1 MNLSP
6 LGAGQRL
13 PRLSPFLSA
22 AAIFTLLGMAPCLQA
37 APQFPEPAFPVGS
50 EPWDL
55 KSADFNHD
63 GIADLVVT
71 NVGTGSTEI
80 SVLLGRGDGTYQ
92 AERRYTTGDG
102 PLAVATA
109 DFNGDGNTDLAVANV
124 GSGDVSILLGA
135 GDGTFVAGARI
146 PVGSSPGGIV
156 AADFNNDSHMD
167 LAVANQQSMDF
178 SVLLG
183 AGDGTFAPEL
193 RFPTGSQPSDI
204 VTGDFNLDGRADL
217 ALTTFGIGLS
227 VHLGNGDGT
236 FGSEIRTSFA
246 TYMDRLVAGDLNAD
260 WIPDLAVADYGF
272 PDNVSILLGRG
283 DGTFQPRVQYP
294 VSDNV
299 NDVALADFNGDGILD
314 LAALSSHPEGV
325 LSIRLGSGG
334 GAFGP
339 ERRFGAGGSARRLT
353 VRDLD
358 GDGRLDLA
366 LTNQNDALVVVLVG
380 DGAGNFGPQ
389 RRYMTGRGPASV
401 AVGDLNR
408 DGHADLVVANSGDF
422 DTAPDNVSVLLGA
435 GDGTFKTQTLYPVGD
450 TPSAVVIADFNED
463 GILDAATANRS
474 NISILLGRGDG
485 AFAPQAAFLAGPFPS
500 CIATGDLNGD
510 GHVDLAVCNGS
521 NSQTVTLLYGLGDGT
536 FNVSGVLQTAY
547 PNALAIADVT
557 GDGLAD
563 IVISVAL
570 STNPSIGGV
579 DLRRALG
586 GGAFGPPEIV
596 TTQFTTGMTVHDLNG
611 DGRLDLAGA
620 DPNTNIVCALLG
632 TGGGSFASPKCVP
645 SGGRPVQV
653 TVGEFTGDGKEDLV
667 TLSHGPYSGATFVVL
682 HPGDGLGGFLPFSI
696 YLAGSISS
704 SVASADFDEDGRVD
718 LAISSNLDNE
728 IWMLRNRCA
737 GPDSDGDGVPDA
749 CDNCPTIPNPGQD
762 RSACDQRVVSIAVS
776 SSSPLGHG
784 SGTVTWTVTHEVDV
798 AGFNVIA
805 VDSQGVRT
813 QLNPASIVCQ
823 ECVTGLP
830 RDYTVF
836 VPKHKGAKNLFI
848 ELIRQNGVIERWGP
862 ATRQ

>member
-1 MNLSP
+1 
-6 LGAGQRL
+6 
-13 PRLSPFLSA
+13 
-22 AAIFTLLGMAPCLQA
+22 MAPHLQA
-37 APQFPEPAFPVGS
+37 SPQFPEPAFPVGS

-71 NVGTGSTEI
+71 NVGAGSTEI

-102 PLAVATA
+102 PRDVATA
-109 DFNGDGNTDLAVANV
+109 DFNGDGNTDLAVTNV
-124 GSGDVSILLGA
+124 RSGDVSILLGA
-135 GDGTFVAGARI
+135 GDGTFVAGAPI
-146 PVGSSPGGIV
+146 SVGSGPGGIV
-156 AADFNNDSHMD
+156 AADFNKDSHMD

-193 RFPTGSQPSDI
+193 RFPTGSEPSDI
-204 VTGDFNLDGRADL
+204 VTGDFNVDGRADL

-236 FGSEIRTSFA
+236 FGSEIRTTFA

-260 WIPDLAVADYGF
+260 GIPDLAIADYGF

-283 DGTFQPRVQYP
+283 DGTFQSRTQYP

-299 NDVALADFNGDGILD
+299 NDVTLQDFNGDGILD
-314 LAALSSHPEGV
+314 LAALSSSSQGI

-339 ERRFGAGGSARRLT
+339 ERRFGAGGGAGHLT
-353 VRDLD
+353 ARDLD

-366 LTNQNDALVVVLVG
+366 LTNQNDALVVVLLG

-389 RRYMTGRGPASV
+389 RRSMTGRGPASI

-408 DGHADLVVANSGDF
+408 DGHADLVVADSGNF
-422 DTAPDNVSVLLGA
+422 DTAPDNISVLLGA

-474 NISILLGRGDG
+474 NISVLSGRGDG
-485 AFAPQAAFLAGPFPS
+485 TFAPQTAFPAGPFPS

-521 NSQTVTLLYGLGDGT
+521 NSQTVTLLYGLGNGT

-547 PNALAIADVT
+547 FPNALAIADVT

-563 IVISVAL
+563 IVISVTL
-570 STNPSIGGV
+570 SSNPSIGGV

-586 GGAFGPPEIV
+586 GGAFGSSEIV
-596 TTQFTTGMTVHDLNG
+596 TTQFTTGMNVHDLNG
-611 DGRLDLAGA
+611 DGRPDLAGA
-620 DPNTNIVCALLG
+620 NPDRNIVCALLG
-632 TGGGSFASPKCVP
+632 TGGGSFASPNCVP

-653 TVGEFTGDGKEDLV
+653 TVGEFNGDGNEDLV
-667 TLSHGPYSGATFVVL
+667 TLSHGPNSGATFVVL
-682 HPGDGLGGFLPFSI
+682 HTGDGLGGFLPFSS
-696 YLAGSISS
+696 YLAGPISS
-704 SVASADFDEDGRVD
+704 SVAAADFDEDGRVD
-718 LAISSNLDNE
+718 LAISSNPNNE
-728 IWMLRNRCA
+728 VWMLRNQCG
-737 GPDSDGDGVPDA
+737 GPDSDGDGIPDA
-749 CDNCPTIPNPGQD
+749 CDNCPTIPNPDQD
-762 RSACDQRVVSIAVS
+762 PSVCDQRVVSIALS

-805 VDSQGVRT
+805 VDSHGVRT
-813 QLNPASIVCQ
+813 QLNPASIACR

-830 RDYTVF
+830 QNYAFF
-836 VPKHKGAKNLFI
+836 VPKHKSAKNLFI
-848 ELIRQNGVIERWGP
+848 ELIRRNGVIEPWGP